1 LFVTVANAGS
11 SSLSS
16 ESKKAHKVTKLAIKK
31 DPLCEE
37 NWWQA
42 EIPKGKDD
50 LRSHVGNEPET

>member
-1 LFVTVANAGS
+1 VKNKKSHPFPHDPET
-11 SSLSS
+11 
-16 ESKKAHKVTKLAIKK
+16 KKAHKVTKLAIKK

-50 LRSHVGNEPET
+50 LVRSHVRNEPET